1 MCFLHQPLLGGKQ
14 HNANINPSSDI
25 PDDVVR
31 SALDAASCDDIVH
44 RLGGYGDD
52 GSLPTALIGEAGLNL
67 SGGQRQRIALARA
80 LARDADVLIL
90 DEPTTGLDTVTLD
103 NVAQAVAELRRDR
116 TTFVI
121 TTSNAW
127 KSVATTVLS
136 DEELLNT

>member
-1 MCFLHQPLLGGKQ
+1 MEELDTH
-14 HNANINPSSDI
+14 I
-25 PDDVVR
+25 R
-31 SALDAASCDDIVH
+31 SVTNHSGIGLQDQRLRDIVH

-80 LARDADVLIL
+80 LAHDAHVLIL

-127 KSVATTVLS
+127 KSVATTILS